1 MKFRIYQL
9 YYITTVVLLIVTM
22 CSRLGYILS
31 SNNDIYSI
39 NCFTLTK
46 PDLTVSYSV
55 VALGVVLI
63 VATVVNL
70 FGLLVSLFSNFELQK
85 RTSILSMLLIAGF
98 YILYVLYA
106 FAIIYCD
113 ENLVTYGMDE
123 GTLFPFTALVL
134 NFLTFLA
141 VRKTEANILAK
152 ATGFRLRD

>member
-9 YYITTVVLLIVTM
+9 YYIAAVVLLIVTM
-22 CSRLGYILS
+22 CGRLYILS

-113 ENLVTYGMDE
+113 ETLVTYGMDE

-152 ATGFRLRD
+152 AAGFRLRD

>member
-9 YYITTVVLLIVTM
+9 YYIAAVVLLIVTM
-22 CSRLGYILS
+22 CNRLYILS

-113 ENLVTYGMDE
+113 ETLLTYGMDE
-123 GTLFPFTALVL
+123 STLFPFTALVL